1 MVGFFRKKNKAIEKL
16 AKEVHA
22 LGGMVDLLSNRV
34 ESLENSSS
42 KKKEDEA
49 YNQISDNHYLR
60 CNGTMLV

>member
-1 MVGFFRKKNKAIEKL
+1 MVGFFRKKNKAIENL

-49 YNQISDNHYLR
+49 PSFAEIRGDWLK
-60 CNGTMLV
+60 GAEEE